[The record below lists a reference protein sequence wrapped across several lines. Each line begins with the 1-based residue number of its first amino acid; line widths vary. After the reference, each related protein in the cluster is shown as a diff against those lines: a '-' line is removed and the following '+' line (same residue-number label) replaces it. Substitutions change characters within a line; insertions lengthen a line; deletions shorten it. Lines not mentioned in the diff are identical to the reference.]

1 MKPIKRSYLVE
12 INVGTTVPGNGSNIN
27 FQDYPQLRNVYF
39 AGAIV
44 LDQNTCSVSPSGKNI
59 IQDTKGITLTL
70 LDKFNQ
76 EVTHQYP
83 SVDLNPYYNSG
94 FYRDLV
100 PFPIQMTKSYIT
112 ILDNTGI
119 NANES
124 FLVNIFYYTEKE
136 FAALS
141 ARK

>member
-27 FQDYPQLRNVYF
+27 FQDYPQLRNVFF

-44 LDQNTCSVSPSGKNI
+44 CDSNTVQTSPSGKTVLS
-59 IQDTKGITLTL
+59 DTAGITLTL
-70 LDKFNQ
+70 VDKFNQ

-83 SVDLNPYYNSG
+83 TKDLNPYYVSG
-94 FYRDLV
+94 LYRDFV

-112 ILDNTGI
+112 ILNNGAI

-124 FLVNIFYYTEKE
+124 ILINIFYYTEKE
-136 FAALS
+136 FAALT

>member
-1 MKPIKRSYLVE
+1 MKPIKRSYLIE

-39 AGAIV
+39 AGAV
-44 LDQNTCSVSPSGKNI
+44 VCDTNTATTSPAGKTVI
-59 IQDTKGITLTL
+59 TSTTGITLTL
-70 LDKFNQ
+70 VDKFNQ

-83 SVDLNPYYNSG
+83 SKDLNPYYTSG
-94 FYRDLV
+94 IYRDIV
-100 PFPIQMTKSYIT
+100 PFPIQLTKSYIT
-112 ILDNTGI
+112 ILNNTGI

-124 FLVNIFYYTEKE
+124 FLINIFYYTEKE
-136 FAALS
+136 YSALL

>member
-39 AGAIV
+39 AGAVV
-44 LDQNTCSVSPSGKNI
+44 LDANSCTTSPSGKAIVAN
-59 IQDTKGITLTL
+59 TLGLTLTL
-70 LDKFNQ
+70 VDKFNQ
-76 EVTHQYP
+76 EITHQYP
-83 SVDLNPYYNSG
+83 SQDLNPYYNSG
-94 FYRDLV
+94 VYRDFV

-112 ILDNTGI
+112 VLDNSVI
-119 NANES
+119 AANES

-136 FAALS
+136 FATLN

>member
-27 FQDYPQLRNVYF
+27 FQDYPQLRDVYF
-39 AGAIV
+39 AGATV
-44 LDQNTCSVSPSGKNI
+44 LDTNTCAVSPSGKTVISN
-59 IQDTKGITLTL
+59 TVGITVTL

-94 FYRDLV
+94 FYRDIV
-100 PFPIQMTKSYIT
+100 PFPIQLTKSYIT
-112 ILDNTGI
+112 ILDNASI
-119 NANES
+119 AANES
-124 FLVNIFYYTEKE
+124 FLINIFYYTAKE
-136 FAALS
+136 YAALTS
-141 ARK
+141 KK